1 MDPKAGIAVGDYVLI
16 YITAPV
22 KSIRYACQVL
32 ETDIPNEGYRKNP
45 NIDKLMRL
53 RKCQQYKDGLLSF
66 DLMKE
71 HGVAA
76 VRVAKTIKPSINC
89 IFKGKRVF

>member
-1 MDPKAGIAVGDYVLI
+1 
-16 YITAPV
+16 
-22 KSIRYACQVL
+22 CQVL

-66 DLMKE
+66 DLMKK

-76 VRVAKTIKPSINC
+76 VRGPRRLSPQLIAFLKEKEYLKENN
-89 IFKGKRVF
+89 